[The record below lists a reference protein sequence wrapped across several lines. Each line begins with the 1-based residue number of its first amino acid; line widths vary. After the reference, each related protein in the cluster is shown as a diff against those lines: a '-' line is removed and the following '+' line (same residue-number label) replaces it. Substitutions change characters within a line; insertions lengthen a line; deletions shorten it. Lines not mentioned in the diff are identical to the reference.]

1 MAKAPVRPAPPA
13 AKAAGD
19 PFDHLAEMLRT
30 LFSAKAGA
38 GVCPYCGHDPCT
50 CGDGDSEDAGGNG
63 EAEQSAADTGEDTA
77 EMGGKGPGPFGG
89 MPVKGM
95 RHVSISIMM
104 PLHKGGAAPVPP
116 PAKVPAKK

>member
-38 GVCPYCGHDPCT
+38 DACPDCGHSPCQ
-50 CGDGDSEDAGGNG
+50 CDED
-63 EAEQSAADTGEDTA
+63 EAADYDDHTKEAADEAADYGARPKGE
-77 EMGGKGPGPFGG
+77 GPFGALP
-89 MPVKGM
+89 MKGM
-95 RHVSISIMM
+95 RRVSISILM
-104 PLHKGGAAPVPP
+104 PMG
-116 PAKVPAKK
+116 KKPSPKA